1 MDMSRTQWSL
11 NDIATN
17 VSSEIRRDYESTHST
32 QDIMAMMFI
41 GLSEEAG
48 EVAGF
53 YKRLLRNNE
62 RDKAQLSE
70 DSQMLEKE
78 LGDVLWYLAGIA
90 YVMNIDLN
98 EVWSINRIKLKER
111 YGDSSR

>member
-1 MDMSRTQWSL
+1 MERAQWSL
-11 NDIATN
+11 NDVAMNVAT
-17 VSSEIRRDYESTHST
+17 EIHRDYESTHSA
-32 QDIMAMMFI
+32 QDIMTAMFI
-41 GLSEEAG
+41 GLLEEAG

-62 RDKAQLSE
+62 RDKAQLGE

-90 YVMNIDLN
+90 YAMNIDLN